1 MSNMK
6 EIKGHIQSVR
16 DTQKI
21 TNAMYLIS
29 SNKMRKIKKELDKT
43 KPYFQEVALSIRRI
57 FKTVKNVDS
66 DYFYPA
72 GDSYEI
78 EGTYA
83 YLVITADKGLAG
95 AYNQNV
101 IKEASKLMTKKHDK
115 LLFVVGEYGRRYF
128 NSKNIPIEKT
138 FLYTAQNPTLARARE
153 ISDLLLDL
161 YDNKKISKIYII
173 FTDYESGVE
182 SKVRVMRLLPFN
194 RNDFKMS
201 KAELEEEQKSLR
213 GFVWPTGEI
222 EFYPNAREALDNMIS
237 SYVTGIIYGA
247 LVDSF
252 CSEQNARMNA
262 MDSANRNAEEL
273 IEKLTVQYNHT
284 RQAAITQEITEVS
297 AGARAKKKKQEK
309 VLSAKK
315 Y

>member
-6 EIKGHIQSVR
+6 EIKGHIQSVK

-43 KPYFQEVALSIRRI
+43 KPYFEEVALSIRRI
-57 FKTVKNVDS
+57 FKTVKNVES

-72 GDSYEI
+72 GDSYTI
-78 EGTYA
+78 EGTYG

-101 IKEASKLMTKKHDK
+101 IKEATKLMTKKHDK

-138 FLYTAQNPTLARARE
+138 FLYTAQNPTLSRARQ
-153 ISDLLLDL
+153 ISNLLLDL
-161 YDNKKISKIYII
+161 YDNKKLSKIYIV
-173 FTDYESGVE
+173 FTDYESGME
-182 SKVRVMRLLPFN
+182 AKVKVMRLLPFN
-194 RNDFKMS
+194 RSDFNLS
-201 KAELEEEQKSLR
+201 KAEKESEKNSTR
-213 GFVWPTGEI
+213 NFVWPTGEI

-273 IEKLTVQYNHT
+273 IDKLTIEYNHT
-284 RQAAITQEITEVS
+284 RQAAITQEITEIS
-297 AGARAKKKKQEK
+297 AGARAKKKKRDK
-309 VLSAKK
+309 AVNRSRS
-315 Y
+315 

>member
-6 EIKGHIQSVR
+6 EIKGHIQSVK

-29 SNKMRKIKKELDKT
+29 SNKLRKIKKELDKT
-43 KPYFQEVALSIRRI
+43 KPYFEEVALSIRRI
-57 FKTVKNVDS
+57 FKTVKNVES
-66 DYFYPA
+66 NYFYPA
-72 GDSYEI
+72 NGSYEI
-78 EGTYA
+78 EGTYG

-101 IKEASKLMTKKHDK
+101 IKEASRLMTKNHDK

-128 NSKNIPIEKT
+128 NSKKIPIEKT

-153 ISDLLLDL
+153 ISNLLLDL
-161 YDNKKISKIYII
+161 YDNKKLSKIYIV
-173 FTDYESGVE
+173 FTDYETGME
-182 SKVRVMRLLPFN
+182 SKVKVMRLLPFN
-194 RNDFKMS
+194 RSDFKLS
-201 KAELEEEQKSLR
+201 KAEKESEQKSIR
-213 GFVWPTGEI
+213 GFKWPQGEI
-222 EFYPNAREALDNMIS
+222 EFYPNPTEALDNMIS

-262 MDSANRNAEEL
+262 MESANRNAEEL
-273 IEKLTVQYNHT
+273 IDKLTIDYNHT
-284 RQAAITQEITEVS
+284 RQAAITQEITEIS
-297 AGARAKKKKQEK
+297 AGARAKKKKR
-309 VLSAKK
+309 KK
-315 Y
+315 TVAQ

>member
-43 KPYFQEVALSIRRI
+43 KPYFEEVALSIRRI
-57 FKTVKNVDS
+57 FKTVKNVQS
-66 DYFYPA
+66 NYFYPA
-72 GDSYEI
+72 GNTYEI

-128 NSKNIPIEKT
+128 TSKNIS
-138 FLYTAQNPTLARARE
+138 LHG
-153 ISDLLLDL
+153 S
-161 YDNKKISKIYII
+161 
-173 FTDYESGVE
+173 ESHTCE
-182 SKVRVMRLLPFN
+182 SKRDIEPF
-194 RNDFKMS
+194 
-201 KAELEEEQKSLR
+201 A
-213 GFVWPTGEI
+213 
-222 EFYPNAREALDNMIS
+222 
-237 SYVTGIIYGA
+237 
-247 LVDSF
+247 
-252 CSEQNARMNA
+252 
-262 MDSANRNAEEL
+262 
-273 IEKLTVQYNHT
+273 
-284 RQAAITQEITEVS
+284 
-297 AGARAKKKKQEK
+297 
-309 VLSAKK
+309 
-315 Y
+315 

>member
-43 KPYFQEVALSIRRI
+43 KPYFEEVALSIRRI
-57 FKTVKNVDS
+57 FKTVKNVQS
-66 DYFYPA
+66 EYFYPA
-72 GDSYEI
+72 GNTYEI

-128 NSKNIPIEKT
+128 TSKNIPIEKT

-161 YDNKKISKIYII
+161 YDNKKIAKIYLI
-173 FTDYESGVE
+173 FTDYESGME
-182 SKVRVMRLLPFN
+182 AKVKVMRLLPFN
-194 RNDFKMS
+194 RSDFKLS
-201 KAELEEEQKSLR
+201 KKELEEEQKSTR
-213 GFVWPTGEI
+213 GFVWPQGDI

-252 CSEQNARMNA
+252 CSEQSARMNA
-262 MDSANRNAEEL
+262 MESANRNAEEL

-297 AGARAKKKKQEK
+297 AGARAKKKKKEK
-309 VLSAKK
+309 ALARQ
-315 Y
+315 

>member
-43 KPYFQEVALSIRRI
+43 KPYFEEVALSIRRI
-57 FKTVKNVDS
+57 FKTVKNVQS

-72 GDSYEI
+72 GNTYEI

-128 NSKNIPIEKT
+128 TSKNIPIEKT

-161 YDNKKISKIYII
+161 YDNKKIAKIYII
-173 FTDYESGVE
+173 FTDYESGME
-182 SKVRVMRLLPFN
+182 AKVKVMRLLPFN
-194 RNDFKMS
+194 RSDFKLS
-201 KAELEEEQKSLR
+201 KKELEEEQKSTR
-213 GFVWPTGEI
+213 GFVWPQGDI

-252 CSEQNARMNA
+252 CSEQSARMNA
-262 MDSANRNAEEL
+262 MESANRNAEEL

-297 AGARAKKKKQEK
+297 AGARAKRKKKEK
-309 VLSAKK
+309 ALARQ
-315 Y
+315 

>member
-6 EIKGHIQSVR
+6 EIKGHIQSVK

-43 KPYFQEVALSIRRI
+43 KPYFEEVALSIRRI
-57 FKTVKNVDS
+57 FKTVKNVES
-66 DYFYPA
+66 DYFYPS
-72 GDSYEI
+72 GDSYTI
-78 EGTYA
+78 EGTYG

-101 IKEASKLMTKKHDK
+101 IKEANKLMTKNHDK

-138 FLYTAQNPTLARARE
+138 FLYTAQNPTLARARK
-153 ISDLLLDL
+153 ISNLLLDL
-161 YDNKKISKIYII
+161 YDNKKLSKIYII
-173 FTDYESGVE
+173 FTDYESGMDA
-182 SKVRVMRLLPFN
+182 KVKVMRLLPFN
-194 RNDFKMS
+194 RSDFNMS
-201 KAELEEEQKSLR
+201 KAELESEKKSTR
-213 GFVWPTGEI
+213 NFVWPKGEI

-273 IEKLTVQYNHT
+273 IDKLTIEYNHT
-284 RQAAITQEITEVS
+284 RQAAITQEITEIS
-297 AGARAKKKKQEK
+297 AGARAKKKKLAK
-309 VLSAKK
+309 VQSRNRS
-315 Y
+315 

>member
-43 KPYFQEVALSIRRI
+43 KPYFEEVALSIRRI
-57 FKTVKNVDS
+57 FKTVKNVQS

-72 GDSYEI
+72 GNTYEI

-161 YDNKKISKIYII
+161 YDNKKIAKIYII
-173 FTDYESGVE
+173 FTDYESGME
-182 SKVRVMRLLPFN
+182 AKVKVMRLLPFN
-194 RNDFKMS
+194 RSDFKLS
-201 KAELEEEQKSLR
+201 KKELEEEQKSTR
-213 GFVWPTGEI
+213 GFVWPQGDI

-252 CSEQNARMNA
+252 CSEQSARMNA
-262 MDSANRNAEEL
+262 MESANRNAEEL

-297 AGARAKKKKQEK
+297 AGARAKKKKKEK
-309 VLSAKK
+309 ALARQ
-315 Y
+315 

>member
-43 KPYFQEVALSIRRI
+43 KPYFEEVALSIRRI
-57 FKTVKNVDS
+57 FKTVKNVHS

-72 GDSYEI
+72 GNTYEI

-128 NSKNIPIEKT
+128 TSKNIPIEKT

-161 YDNKKISKIYII
+161 YDNKKIAKIYII
-173 FTDYESGVE
+173 FTDYESGME
-182 SKVRVMRLLPFN
+182 AKVKVMRLLPFN
-194 RNDFKMS
+194 RSDFKLS
-201 KAELEEEQKSLR
+201 KKELEEEQKSTR
-213 GFVWPTGEI
+213 GFVWPQGDI

-237 SYVTGIIYGA
+237 SYITGIIYGA

-252 CSEQNARMNA
+252 CSEQSARMNA
-262 MDSANRNAEEL
+262 MESANRNAEEL

-297 AGARAKKKKQEK
+297 AGARAKKKKKEK
-309 VLSAKK
+309 ALARQ
-315 Y
+315 

>member
-43 KPYFQEVALSIRRI
+43 KPYFEEVALSIRRI
-57 FKTVKNVDS
+57 FKTVKNVQS

-72 GDSYEI
+72 GNTYEI

-128 NSKNIPIEKT
+128 TSKNIPIEKT

-161 YDNKKISKIYII
+161 YDNKKIAKIYII
-173 FTDYESGVE
+173 FTDYESGME
-182 SKVRVMRLLPFN
+182 AKVKVMRLLPFN
-194 RNDFKMS
+194 RSDFKLS
-201 KAELEEEQKSLR
+201 KKELEEEQKSTR
-213 GFVWPTGEI
+213 GFVWPQGDI

-237 SYVTGIIYGA
+237 SYITGIIYGA

-252 CSEQNARMNA
+252 CSEQSARMNA
-262 MDSANRNAEEL
+262 MESANRNAEEL

-297 AGARAKKKKQEK
+297 AGARAKKKKKEK
-309 VLSAKK
+309 ALARQ
-315 Y
+315 

>member
-6 EIKGHIQSVR
+6 EIKGHISSVR

-153 ISDLLLDL
+153 ISNILLDL

-173 FTDYESGVE
+173 FTDYESGME
-182 SKVRVMRLLPFN
+182 AKVKVMRLLPFN

-273 IEKLTVQYNHT
+273 IEKLTVEYNHT

-309 VLSAKK
+309 ALSAKK

>member
-43 KPYFQEVALSIRRI
+43 KPYFDEVALSIRRI
-57 FKTVKNVDS
+57 FKTVKNVQS
-66 DYFYPA
+66 EYFYPA
-72 GDSYEI
+72 GNTYEI

-128 NSKNIPIEKT
+128 TSKNIPIEKT

-161 YDNKKISKIYII
+161 YDNKKIAKIYLI
-173 FTDYESGVE
+173 FTDYESGME
-182 SKVRVMRLLPFN
+182 AKVKVMRLLPFN
-194 RNDFKMS
+194 RSDFKLS
-201 KAELEEEQKSLR
+201 KKELEEEQKSTR
-213 GFVWPTGEI
+213 GFVWPQGDI

-252 CSEQNARMNA
+252 CSEQSARMNA
-262 MDSANRNAEEL
+262 MESANRNAEEL

-297 AGARAKKKKQEK
+297 AGARAKKKKKEK
-309 VLSAKK
+309 ALARQ
-315 Y
+315 

>member
-6 EIKGHIQSVR
+6 EIKGHIQSVK

-29 SNKMRKIKKELDKT
+29 SNKLRKIKKELDKT
-43 KPYFQEVALSIRRI
+43 KPYFEEVALSIRRI
-57 FKTVKNVDS
+57 FKTVKNVES

-72 GDSYEI
+72 SGSYQI
-78 EGTYA
+78 EGTYG

-95 AYNQNV
+95 AYNMNV
-101 IKEASKLMTKKHDK
+101 IKEASRLMTKNHDK

-128 NSKNIPIEKT
+128 NQKKIPIEKT

-153 ISDLLLDL
+153 ISDHLLDL
-161 YDNKKISKIYII
+161 YDNKKLSKIYIV
-173 FTDYESGVE
+173 FTDYESGME
-182 SKVRVMRLLPFN
+182 SKVKVMRLLPFN
-194 RNDFKMS
+194 RSDFNLS
-201 KAELEEEQKSLR
+201 KAERESEQKSTR
-213 GFVWPTGEI
+213 GFKWPTGEI
-222 EFYPNAREALDNMIS
+222 EFYPNAKEALDNMIS

-262 MDSANRNAEEL
+262 MESANRNAEEL
-273 IEKLTVQYNHT
+273 IDKLTIDYNHT
-284 RQAAITQEITEVS
+284 RQAAITQEITEIS
-297 AGARAKKKKQEK
+297 AGARAKKKKRIK
-309 VLSAKK
+309 AMAK
-315 Y
+315 

>member
-1 MSNMK
+1 MSNKK
-6 EIKGHIQSVR
+6 EIKGHIQSVK

-29 SNKMRKIKKELDKT
+29 SNKLRKIKKELDKT
-43 KPYFQEVALSIRRI
+43 KPYFEEVTLSIRRI
-57 FKTVKNVDS
+57 FKTVKNVES

-72 GDSYEI
+72 SGSYQI
-78 EGTYA
+78 EGTYG

-95 AYNQNV
+95 AYNMNV
-101 IKEASKLMTKKHDK
+101 IKEASRLMTKNHDK

-128 NSKNIPIEKT
+128 NQKKIPIEKT

-161 YDNKKISKIYII
+161 YDNKKLSKIYIV
-173 FTDYESGVE
+173 FTDYESGME
-182 SKVRVMRLLPFN
+182 SKVKVMRLLPFN
-194 RNDFKMS
+194 RSDFNLS
-201 KAELEEEQKSLR
+201 KAERESEQKSTR
-213 GFVWPTGEI
+213 GFKWPTGEI
-222 EFYPNAREALDNMIS
+222 EFYPNAKEALDNMIS

-262 MDSANRNAEEL
+262 MESANRNAEEL
-273 IEKLTVQYNHT
+273 IDKLTIDYNHT
-284 RQAAITQEITEVS
+284 RQAAITQEITEIS
-297 AGARAKKKKQEK
+297 AGARAKKKKRIK
-309 VLSAKK
+309 AMAK
-315 Y
+315 

>member
-43 KPYFQEVALSIRRI
+43 KPYFEEVALSIRRI
-57 FKTVKNVDS
+57 FKTVKNVQS
-66 DYFYPA
+66 EYFYPA
-72 GDSYEI
+72 GNTYEI

-128 NSKNIPIEKT
+128 SSKNIPIEKT

-153 ISDLLLDL
+153 ISNLLLGL
-161 YDNKKISKIYII
+161 YDDKKISKIYII
-173 FTDYESGVE
+173 FTDYESGME
-182 SKVRVMRLLPFN
+182 AKVKVMRLLPFN
-194 RNDFKMS
+194 RSDFKMS
-201 KAELEEEQKSLR
+201 KKELEEEQKSTR
-213 GFVWPTGEI
+213 GFVWPQGDI

-252 CSEQNARMNA
+252 CSEQSARMNA
-262 MDSANRNAEEL
+262 MESANRNAEEL

-297 AGARAKKKKQEK
+297 AGARAKKKKKEK
-309 VLSAKK
+309 ALARRQ
-315 Y
+315 

>member
-6 EIKGHIQSVR
+6 EIKGHIQSVK

-43 KPYFQEVALSIRRI
+43 KPYFEEVALSIRRI
-57 FKTVKNVDS
+57 FKTVKNVES

-72 GDSYEI
+72 GDSYTI
-78 EGTYA
+78 EGTYG

-101 IKEASKLMTKKHDK
+101 IKEATKLMTKKHDK

-138 FLYTAQNPTLARARE
+138 FLYTAQNPTLSRARQ
-153 ISDLLLDL
+153 ISNLLLDL
-161 YDNKKISKIYII
+161 YDNKKLSKIYIV
-173 FTDYESGVE
+173 FTDYESGME
-182 SKVRVMRLLPFN
+182 AKVKVMRLLPFN
-194 RNDFKMS
+194 RSDFNLS
-201 KAELEEEQKSLR
+201 KAEKESEKNSTR
-213 GFVWPTGEI
+213 NFVWPTGEI

-273 IEKLTVQYNHT
+273 IDKLTIEYNHT
-284 RQAAITQEITEVS
+284 RQAAITQEITEIS
-297 AGARAKKKKQEK
+297 AGARAKKKKRDK
-309 VLSAKK
+309 ALGRSRS
-315 Y
+315 

>member
-43 KPYFQEVALSIRRI
+43 KPYFEEVALSIRRI
-57 FKTVKNVDS
+57 FKTVKNVQS

-72 GDSYEI
+72 GNTYEI

-128 NSKNIPIEKT
+128 TSKNIPIEKT

-153 ISDLLLDL
+153 ISNLLLDL
-161 YDNKKISKIYII
+161 YDDKKISKIYII
-173 FTDYESGVE
+173 FTDYESGME
-182 SKVRVMRLLPFN
+182 AKVKVMRLLPFN
-194 RNDFKMS
+194 RSDFKLS
-201 KAELEEEQKSLR
+201 KKELEEEQKSTR
-213 GFVWPTGEI
+213 GFVWPQGDI

-237 SYVTGIIYGA
+237 SYITGIIYGA

-252 CSEQNARMNA
+252 CSEQSARMNA
-262 MDSANRNAEEL
+262 MESANRNAEEL

-297 AGARAKKKKQEK
+297 AGARAKKKKKEK
-309 VLSAKK
+309 ALARQ
-315 Y
+315 

>member
-1 MSNMK
+1 MK
-6 EIKGHIQSVR
+6 EIKGHIQSVK

-43 KPYFQEVALSIRRI
+43 KPYFEEVALSIRRI
-57 FKTVKNVDS
+57 FKTVKKVES
-66 DYFYPA
+66 DYFYPDK
-72 GDSYEI
+72 GSYEI
-78 EGTYA
+78 EGTYG

-101 IKEASKLMTKKHDK
+101 IKEAMKLMTKKHDK

-138 FLYTAQNPTLARARE
+138 FLYTAQNPTLSRARE
-153 ISDLLLDL
+153 ISNLLLDL
-161 YDNKKISKIYII
+161 YDNKKLSKIYII
-173 FTDYESGVE
+173 FTDYETGME
-182 SKVRVMRLLPFN
+182 SKVKVMRLLPFN
-194 RNDFKMS
+194 RSDFKMS
-201 KAELEEEQKSLR
+201 KTEMEDEKKSTR
-213 GFVWPTGEI
+213 GFIWPEGEI
-222 EFYPNAREALDNMIS
+222 EFYPNPKEAVENMIS

-262 MDSANRNAEEL
+262 MESANRNAEEL
-273 IEKLTVQYNHT
+273 IDKLTIQYNHT
-284 RQAAITQEITEVS
+284 RQAAITQEITEIS
-297 AGARAKKKKQEK
+297 AGARGKKKKSIK
-309 VLSAKK
+309 AKS
-315 Y
+315 

>member
-43 KPYFQEVALSIRRI
+43 KPYFEEVALSIRRI
-57 FKTVKNVDS
+57 FKTVKNVQS

-72 GDSYEI
+72 GNTYEI

-128 NSKNIPIEKT
+128 TSKNIPIEKT

-161 YDNKKISKIYII
+161 YDNKKIAKIYII
-173 FTDYESGVE
+173 FTDYESGME
-182 SKVRVMRLLPFN
+182 AKVKVMRLLPFN
-194 RNDFKMS
+194 RSDFKLS
-201 KAELEEEQKSLR
+201 KKELEEEQKSTR
-213 GFVWPTGEI
+213 GFVWPQGDI

-252 CSEQNARMNA
+252 CSEQSARMNA
-262 MDSANRNAEEL
+262 MESANRNAEEL

-297 AGARAKKKKQEK
+297 AGARAKKKKKEK
-309 VLSAKK
+309 ALARQ
-315 Y
+315 

>member
-6 EIKGHIQSVR
+6 EIKGHIQSVK

-43 KPYFQEVALSIRRI
+43 KPYFEEVALSIRRI
-57 FKTVKNVDS
+57 FKTVKKVES

-72 GDSYEI
+72 TGSYEI
-78 EGTYA
+78 EGTYG

-101 IKEASKLMTKKHDK
+101 IKEATKLMTKKHDK

-138 FLYTAQNPTLARARE
+138 FLYTAQNPTLSRARE
-153 ISDLLLDL
+153 ISNLLLDL
-161 YDNKKISKIYII
+161 YDNKKLSKIYII
-173 FTDYESGVE
+173 FTDYETGME
-182 SKVRVMRLLPFN
+182 SKVKVMRLLPFN
-194 RNDFKMS
+194 RSDFKMS
-201 KAELEEEQKSLR
+201 KAEMENEKKSTR
-213 GFVWPTGEI
+213 GFLWPEGEI
-222 EFYPNAREALDNMIS
+222 EFYPNPKEALENMIS

-262 MDSANRNAEEL
+262 MESANRNAEEL
-273 IEKLTVQYNHT
+273 IDKLTIQYNHT
-284 RQAAITQEITEVS
+284 RQAAITQEITEIS
-297 AGARAKKKKQEK
+297 AGARAKKKKR
-309 VLSAKK
+309 
-315 Y
+315 

>member
-1 MSNMK
+1 MK

-43 KPYFQEVALSIRRI
+43 KPYFEEVALSIRRI
-57 FKTVKNVDS
+57 FKTVKNVQS
-66 DYFYPA
+66 EYFYPA
-72 GDSYEI
+72 GNTYEI

-128 NSKNIPIEKT
+128 TSKNIPIEKT

-161 YDNKKISKIYII
+161 YDNKKIAKIYLI
-173 FTDYESGVE
+173 FTDYESGME
-182 SKVRVMRLLPFN
+182 AKVKVMRLLPFN
-194 RNDFKMS
+194 RSDFKLS
-201 KAELEEEQKSLR
+201 KKELEEEQKSTR
-213 GFVWPTGEI
+213 GFVWPQGDI

-252 CSEQNARMNA
+252 CSEQSARMNA
-262 MDSANRNAEEL
+262 MESANRNAEEL

-297 AGARAKKKKQEK
+297 AGARAKKKKKEK
-309 VLSAKK
+309 ALARQ
-315 Y
+315 

>member
-6 EIKGHIQSVR
+6 EIKGHIESVR

-21 TNAMYLIS
+21 TNAMCLIS

-43 KPYFQEVALSIRRI
+43 KPYFEEVALSIRRI
-57 FKTVKNVDS
+57 FKTVKNVKS
-66 DYFYPA
+66 DYFYPT

-128 NSKNIPIEKT
+128 TQKNIPIEKT

-153 ISDLLLDL
+153 ISNLLLDL
-161 YDNKKISKIYII
+161 YDDKKISKIYII
-173 FTDYESGVE
+173 FTDYTPGKESEVE
-182 SKVRVMRLLPFN
+182 VMRLLPFN
-194 RNDFKMS
+194 RSEFLS
-201 KAELEEEQKSLR
+201 KTELESEKRATR
-213 GFVWPTGEI
+213 GFVWPQGEI
-222 EFYPNAREALDNMIS
+222 EFYPNAKEALDNMIS
-237 SYVTGIIYGA
+237 SYITGIIYGA

-252 CSEQNARMNA
+252 CSEQNARMEA
-262 MDSANRNAEEL
+262 MESANRNAEEL
-273 IEKLTVQYNHT
+273 IDKLTVEYNHT
-284 RQAAITQEITEVS
+284 RQAAITREITEVS
-297 AGARAKKKKQEK
+297 AGARAKKKKREK
-309 VLSAKK
+309 ALERK
-315 Y
+315 

>member
-6 EIKGHIQSVR
+6 EIKGHIQSVK

-29 SNKMRKIKKELDKT
+29 SNKLRKIKKELDKT
-43 KPYFQEVALSIRRI
+43 KPYFEEVALSIRRI
-57 FKTVKNVDS
+57 FKTVKNVES

-72 GDSYEI
+72 SGSYQI
-78 EGTYA
+78 EGTYG

-95 AYNQNV
+95 AYNMNV
-101 IKEASKLMTKKHDK
+101 IKEASRLMTKNHDK

-128 NSKNIPIEKT
+128 NQKKIPIEKT

-161 YDNKKISKIYII
+161 YDNKKLSKIYIV
-173 FTDYESGVE
+173 FTDYESGME
-182 SKVRVMRLLPFN
+182 SKVKVMRLLPFN
-194 RNDFKMS
+194 RSDFNLS
-201 KAELEEEQKSLR
+201 KAERESEQKSTR
-213 GFVWPTGEI
+213 GFKWPTGEI
-222 EFYPNAREALDNMIS
+222 EFYPNAKEALDNMIS
-237 SYVTGIIYGA
+237 SYITGIIYGA

-262 MDSANRNAEEL
+262 MESANRNAEEL
-273 IEKLTVQYNHT
+273 IDKLTIDYNHT
-284 RQAAITQEITEVS
+284 RQAAITQEITEIS
-297 AGARAKKKKQEK
+297 AGARAKKKKRIK
-309 VLSAKK
+309 AMAK
-315 Y
+315 

>member
-6 EIKGHIQSVR
+6 EIKGHIQSVK

-43 KPYFQEVALSIRRI
+43 KPYFEEVALSIRRI
-57 FKTVKNVDS
+57 FKTVKKVES

-72 GDSYEI
+72 TGSYEI
-78 EGTYA
+78 EGTYG

-101 IKEASKLMTKKHDK
+101 IKEATKLMTKKHDK

-128 NSKNIPIEKT
+128 NSKNVPIEKT
-138 FLYTAQNPTLARARE
+138 FLYTAQNPTLSRARE
-153 ISDLLLDL
+153 ISNHLLDL
-161 YDNKKISKIYII
+161 YDNKKLSKIYII
-173 FTDYESGVE
+173 FTDYETGME
-182 SKVRVMRLLPFN
+182 SKVKVMRLLPFN
-194 RNDFKMS
+194 RSDFKMS
-201 KAELEEEQKSLR
+201 KAEMENEKKSTR
-213 GFVWPTGEI
+213 GFFWPEGEI
-222 EFYPNAREALDNMIS
+222 EFYPNPKEALENMIS

-262 MDSANRNAEEL
+262 MESANRNAEEL
-273 IEKLTVQYNHT
+273 IDKLTIQYNHT
-284 RQAAITQEITEVS
+284 RQAAITQEITEIS
-297 AGARAKKKKQEK
+297 AGARAKKKKSIK
-309 VLSAKK
+309 AKA
-315 Y
+315 

>member
-43 KPYFQEVALSIRRI
+43 KPYFEEVALSIRRI
-57 FKTVKNVDS
+57 FKTVKNVQS

-72 GDSYEI
+72 GNTYEI

-128 NSKNIPIEKT
+128 TSKNIPIEKT

-161 YDNKKISKIYII
+161 YDNKKIAKIYII
-173 FTDYESGVE
+173 FTDYDSGME

-201 KAELEEEQKSLR
+201 KAEIEEEQKSLR

-273 IEKLTVQYNHT
+273 IEKLTVEYNHT

-309 VLSAKK
+309 ALSAKK

>member
-43 KPYFQEVALSIRRI
+43 KPYFEEVALSIRRI
-57 FKTVKNVDS
+57 FKTVKNVQS
-66 DYFYPA
+66 NYFYPA
-72 GDSYEI
+72 GNTYEI

-128 NSKNIPIEKT
+128 TSKNVPIEKT

-153 ISDLLLDL
+153 ISNLLLDL
-161 YDNKKISKIYII
+161 YDDKKISKIYII
-173 FTDYESGVE
+173 FTDYESGME
-182 SKVRVMRLLPFN
+182 AKVKVMRLLPFN
-194 RNDFKMS
+194 RSDFKLS
-201 KAELEEEQKSLR
+201 KKELEEEQKSTR
-213 GFVWPTGEI
+213 GFVWPQGDI

-252 CSEQNARMNA
+252 CSEQSARMNA
-262 MDSANRNAEEL
+262 MESANRNAEEL

-297 AGARAKKKKQEK
+297 AGARAKKKKKEK
-309 VLSAKK
+309 ALARQ
-315 Y
+315 

>member
-29 SNKMRKIKKELDKT
+29 SNKLRKIKKELDKT
-43 KPYFQEVALSIRRI
+43 KPYFEEVALSIRRI
-57 FKTVKNVDS
+57 FKSAKNVKS
-66 DYFYPA
+66 RYFYPE
-72 GDSYEI
+72 GNTYEI
-78 EGTYA
+78 EGTYG

-101 IKEASKLMTKKHDK
+101 IKEASKLMTKNHDK

-128 NSKNIPIEKT
+128 TQKNIPIEKT
-138 FLYTAQNPTLARARE
+138 FLYTAQNPTLTRARE
-153 ISDLLLDL
+153 ISNLLLSL
-161 YDNKKISKIYII
+161 YDEKKLSKIYII
-173 FTDYESGVE
+173 FTDYESGME
-182 SKVRVMRLLPFN
+182 SKVKVLRLLPFN
-194 RNDFKMS
+194 RSDFKMS
-201 KAELEEEQKSLR
+201 KTERDEEQKSSR
-213 GFVWPTGEI
+213 NFVWPKGEI
-222 EFYPNAREALDNMIS
+222 EFHPNAQEALDNMIS
-237 SYVTGIIYGA
+237 SYVTGIVYGA

-262 MDSANRNAEEL
+262 MESANRNAEEL
-273 IEKLTVQYNHT
+273 IGNLTIEYNHT

-297 AGARAKKKKQEK
+297 AGARAKKKHKNQMK
-309 VLSAKK
+309 TT
-315 Y
+315 

>member
-6 EIKGHIQSVR
+6 EIKGHIQSVK

-29 SNKMRKIKKELDKT
+29 SNKLRKIKKELDKT
-43 KPYFQEVALSIRRI
+43 KPYFEEVALSIRRI
-57 FKTVKNVDS
+57 FKTVKNVES

-72 GDSYEI
+72 SGSYQI
-78 EGTYA
+78 EGTYG

-95 AYNQNV
+95 AYNMNV
-101 IKEASKLMTKKHDK
+101 IKEALRLMTKNHDK

-128 NSKNIPIEKT
+128 NQKKIPIEKT

-153 ISDLLLDL
+153 ISDHLLDL
-161 YDNKKISKIYII
+161 YDNKKLSKIYIV
-173 FTDYESGVE
+173 FTDYESGME
-182 SKVRVMRLLPFN
+182 SKVKVMRLLPFN
-194 RNDFKMS
+194 RSDFNLS
-201 KAELEEEQKSLR
+201 KAERESEQKSTR
-213 GFVWPTGEI
+213 GFKWPTGEI
-222 EFYPNAREALDNMIS
+222 EFYPNAKEALDNMIS

-262 MDSANRNAEEL
+262 MESANRNAEEL
-273 IEKLTVQYNHT
+273 IDKLTIDYNHT
-284 RQAAITQEITEVS
+284 RQAAITQEITEIS
-297 AGARAKKKKQEK
+297 AGARAKKKKRIK
-309 VLSAKK
+309 AMAK
-315 Y
+315 

>member
-1 MSNMK
+1 MK
-6 EIKGHIQSVR
+6 EIKGHISSIR

-43 KPYFQEVALSIRRI
+43 EPYFEEVALSIRRI
-57 FKTVKNVDS
+57 FKTVKNVES
-66 DYFYPA
+66 DYFYPDK
-72 GDSYEI
+72 DSYEI

-101 IKEASKLMTKKHDK
+101 IKEASRFMTKNHDK
-115 LLFVVGEYGRRYF
+115 LLFVVGEYGRKYF
-128 NSKNIPIEKT
+128 NSRNIPIEKT

-153 ISDLLLDL
+153 ISNILLDL
-161 YDNKKISKIYII
+161 YDSKKISKIYII
-173 FTDYESGVE
+173 FTDYKSGAESNV
-182 SKVRVMRLLPFN
+182 KVMRLLPFN
-194 RNDFKMS
+194 RADFKMS
-201 KAELEEEQKSLR
+201 KAEMEEEHNSRR
-213 GFVWPTGEI
+213 GFVWPKGDI
-222 EFYPNAREALDNMIS
+222 EFYPNAGEALDNMIS

-252 CSEQNARMNA
+252 CSEQNARMDA

-273 IEKLTVQYNHT
+273 IEKLTIQYNHT

-309 VLSAKK
+309 AQSRK
-315 Y
+315 